1 MTETAPMN
9 RPACDRAILSRKISS
24 RKIFAAL
31 ACAAGVIPFA
41 VDALPV
47 IPDAAGYGLDTPAG
61 RGGTVH
67 KVTNL
72 NESGAGSLR
81 ACTDAS
87 GPRVCVFEVSGTIR
101 ITKDLVVRNPRI
113 TIAGQ
118 TAPSPGIMVRGGAL
132 YVQTSD
138 VLVQHMRFR
147 AGDDAVGPSVDNRDA
162 LKIGSPNAFR
172 NVVID
177 HCSFSWAIDE
187 TASVWAGYDNVT
199 LSNNIFAEPLNDSV
213 HPKGPHGFGVILG
226 PWDGHVSVIGNLM
239 AHQVERNPLSR
250 ASHAVIV
257 NNVIYNRANMDID
270 LQSEDGRT
278 TSTSVIGNVFVRGAD
293 YARSNK
299 PVLIHTGGAL
309 ALPGASRVYV
319 ADNAALEE
327 TPTDEWSVVGSSGGA
342 LPGAM
347 KSASPQSWPAG
358 LTRLPTQANVTL
370 SSVLKSAGAR
380 PADRDAVDKRIVQS
394 VRDRTGQII
403 NCVSP
408 NGTARCNKNGGGW
421 PVMAENHR
429 ALTLPANPNEVTAS
443 GYTNL
448 ELWLHKM
455 NAEVEG
461 NGKPPVP
468 PMLSSQI
475 P

>member
-1 MTETAPMN
+1 V
-9 RPACDRAILSRKISS
+9 
-24 RKIFAAL
+24 L
-31 ACAAGVIPFA
+31 ACAARAIPFA

-61 RGGTVH
+61 RGGTVY

-72 NESGAGSLR
+72 NESGAGSIR

-101 ITKDLVVRNPRI
+101 VTRDLVIRNPRI

-118 TAPSPGIMVRGGAL
+118 TAPSPGIMLRGAAL
-132 YVQTSD
+132 SIQTSD
-138 VLVQHMRFR
+138 VLVQHLRFR
-147 AGDDAVGPSVDNRDA
+147 VGDDAGGPVPDNRDA
-162 LKIGSPNAFR
+162 LKISSGTAFR

-199 LSNNIFAEPLNDSV
+199 LSNNIFAEPLNDSL
-213 HPKGPHGFGVILG
+213 HPSGPHGYGVILG

-250 ASHAVIV
+250 ASHAAIV

-270 LQSEDGRT
+270 LQSEGGRT

-293 YARSNK
+293 YSRSTK
-299 PVLIHTGGAL
+299 PVLIRTGTGTL
-309 ALPGASRVYV
+309 ALPSPSRVYV
-319 ADNAALEE
+319 ADNAALEG
-327 TPTDEWSVVGSSGGA
+327 TPDDEWSIVGSLGGA
-342 LPGAM
+342 LPVTM
-347 KSASPQSWPAG
+347 KSTSPQSWPAG

-380 PADRDAVDKRIVQS
+380 PADRDTVDTRIVQS

-403 NCVSP
+403 NCVAP
-408 NGTARCNKNGGGW
+408 NGTPRCSKNAGGW

-429 ALTLPANPNEVTAS
+429 ALTLPANPNTVTAS